1 MGVLDIRRKERVS
14 LPRYLIQL
22 RQQIPDM
29 EDGDAV
35 AVDGDRI
42 SPNHKIDRRE
52 LLDESD
58 VSVLLSTDIAQGF
71 IVKKNR
77 HTQRCLFSSFFSN
90 GLHPLWHGF
99 TA

>member
-1 MGVLDIRRKERVS
+1 
-14 LPRYLIQL
+14 LIQL

-71 IVKKNR
+71 IVKKIDTLSDACFR
-77 HTQRCLFSSFFSN
+77 RFFQMASILCGTVSLLITTN
-90 GLHPLWHGF
+90 GL
-99 TA
+99 